1 MIKKDVYFIGK
12 GILLLLIVIAV
23 RLIAPEHRVRRNT
36 YHIYRKDTLVFSIL
50 PDRKSRQGGFNRE
63 LIERF
68 AEYNGSESLIIPPV
82 GGEPDW
88 KNLIEGKYD
97 MLVFSLNDSIPEQ
110 YASRVL
116 VTKETGGKDA
126 CAVKV
131 GNKRLLNSFNFWLS
145 DFKSDDTYRQ
155 MVFRFFRSYRVSAMP
170 QGFDHTSAISPYDY
184 IIKKYSS
191 YINADWRL
199 ISAIIYEESRF
210 VHSSSSTQNA
220 RGLMQIKESTAA
232 LYGVEDIL
240 DPELNIKAGTLH
252 FDYLFNLY
260 RKEGLDSANVIK
272 FALASYNA
280 GTGRIKQCREHAASV
295 GLDPNNWEEVVK
307 GFDSMPDFKG
317 TQTTKYVKNVIDLF
331 ERYKQVVE

>member
-1 MIKKDVYFIGK
+1 MIKKDVYFVGK
-12 GILLLLIVIAV
+12 ALLVLLLVIAI
-23 RLIAPEHRVRRNT
+23 RLITPEHRVRRNT

-68 AEYNGSESLIIPPV
+68 AEYNGSESLIVPPV
-82 GGEPDW
+82 GGEMDW
-88 KNLIEGKYD
+88 EYLVDGKYD

-110 YASRVL
+110 YVSNVF
-116 VTKETGGKDA
+116 VTRETGGKDA

-131 GNKRLLNSFNFWLS
+131 SDIKLLNSFNFWLS
-145 DFKSDDTYRQ
+145 DFKSDDTYKQ
-155 MVFRFFRSYRVSAMP
+155 MVFRFFRAYRLSAMP
-170 QGFDHTSAISPYDY
+170 EGFDHKNAISPYDY
-184 IIKKYSS
+184 IIKKYSK

-210 VHSSSSTQNA
+210 IHSSSSSKNA

-232 LYGVEDIL
+232 IYGVDNIL

-260 RKEGLDSANVIK
+260 RQEGLDSANVIK

-280 GTGRIKQCREHAASV
+280 GAGRIQQCREHAASV
-295 GLDPNNWEEVVK
+295 GLNPNDWEEVVK

-317 TQTTKYVKNVIDLF
+317 TQTTRYVRNVIDLF
-331 ERYKQVVE
+331 ERYKQVVD

>member
-1 MIKKDVYFIGK
+1 MIKKDIYFFGK
-12 GILLLLIVIAV
+12 CLLVLIIVIAI
-23 RLIAPEHRVRRNT
+23 RIIIPEHRGKWNT
-36 YHIYRKDTLVFSIL
+36 YHIYHKDTLVCSII

-68 AEYNGSESLIIPPV
+68 AEYNGSESLIVPSV
-82 GGEPDW
+82 GSELDW
-88 KNLIEGKYD
+88 KYLVDGKYD

-110 YASRVL
+110 YISKVV
-116 VTKETGGKDA
+116 VTRETGGRDA
-126 CAVKV
+126 CAIKL

-145 DFKSDDTYRQ
+145 DFKTDDTYRQ
-155 MVFRFFRSYRVSAMP
+155 MVFRFFRSYRLSAMP
-170 QGFDHTSAISPYDY
+170 EEFDHTSAISPYDY
-184 IIKKYSS
+184 IIKKYSN

-210 VHSSSSTQNA
+210 MTSSSSGKNA

-232 LYGVEDIL
+232 IYGVDDLL

-260 RKEGLDSANVIK
+260 RKEGLDSANAIK

-295 GLDPNNWEEVVK
+295 GLDPNDWEEVVK
-307 GFDSMPDFKG
+307 GFESMPDFKG
-317 TQTTKYVKNVIDLF
+317 TQTTRYVKNVVDLF

>member
-1 MIKKDVYFIGK
+1 MTKKDIYFFGK
-12 GILLLLIVIAV
+12 CLLVLVIVIAIK
-23 RLIAPEHRVRRNT
+23 LITPEHRSKRNT
-36 YHIYRKDTLVFSIL
+36 YHIYRKDTLVFSII
-50 PDRKSRQGGFNRE
+50 PDRQSRQGGFNRE

-68 AEYNGSESLIIPPV
+68 AEYNGSESLIVPSV
-82 GGEPDW
+82 GSELDW
-88 KNLIEGKYD
+88 KYLVDGKYD
-97 MLVFSLNDSIPEQ
+97 MLVFSMNDSIPEQ
-110 YASRVL
+110 YTSKVI
-116 VTKETGGKDA
+116 VTRETGGRDA

-155 MVFRFFRSYRVSAMP
+155 MVFRFFRSYRLSAMP
-170 QGFDHTSAISPYDY
+170 EGFDHKRAISPYDY
-184 IIKKYSS
+184 IIKKYSN

-210 VHSSSSTQNA
+210 IHSSSSTKNA

-232 LYGVEDIL
+232 IYGVDDIL

-295 GLDPNNWEEVVK
+295 GLDPNDWEEVVK

-317 TQTTKYVKNVIDLF
+317 TQTTRYVRNVIDLF